1 MRRPARGL
9 LAPENRAVSLAV
21 MATMALA
28 FYNAISVTAAP
39 TPLIRSY
46 NPDRIARD

>member
-9 LAPENRAVSLAV
+9 RAPENRAVSLAV

-28 FYNAISVTAAP
+28 FSAA
-39 TPLIRSY
+39 LRLYASY
-46 NPDRIARD
+46 NPDRITRD

>member
-21 MATMALA
+21 TATMALA
-28 FYNAISVTAAP
+28 FYNATSVTAAP
-39 TPLIRSY
+39 WPRS
-46 NPDRIARD
+46 RC